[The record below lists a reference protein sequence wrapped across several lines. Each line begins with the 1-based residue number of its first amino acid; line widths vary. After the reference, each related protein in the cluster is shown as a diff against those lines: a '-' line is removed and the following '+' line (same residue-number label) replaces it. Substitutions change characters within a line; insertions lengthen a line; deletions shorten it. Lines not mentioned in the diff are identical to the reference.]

1 MFDIQHIVT
10 AGLTLIGLFSAMPPR
25 LLLDEL
31 RNLRSRADTSDSP
44 SNPAR
49 DGEDGREEEGR
60 S

>member
-10 AGLTLIGLFSAMPPR
+10 GGLAMIGLFSAMPPR

-31 RNLRSRADTSDSP
+31 RSLWSRPETGNIPTSP
-44 SNPAR
+44 VC